1 MAPMAGTSYAELN
14 ELLASDTTP
23 SVTEEQLLAL
33 QRRWVA
39 ALSAR
44 LDAVLELVGCDPDEV
59 ARAWRKLAAEHATLR
74 GLLDAG
80 VRRSQVLAD
89 AQRAELRMLAL
100 AAGLA
105 SLDDPAEEAAEPGRS
120 LRDRRVA

>member
-1 MAPMAGTSYAELN
+1 MAGTSYAELN

>member
-1 MAPMAGTSYAELN
+1 
-14 ELLASDTTP
+14 
-23 SVTEEQLLAL
+23 VTEEQLLAL

-44 LDAVLELVGCDPDEV
+44 LDAVLERAGCDPDEV
-59 ARAWRKLAAEHATLR
+59 ARAWRELAAEHATLR

-80 VRRSQVLAD
+80 VRRSPVLAD

-105 SLDDPAEEAAEPGRS
+105 SLDDPADEAAEPGRS
-120 LRDRRVA
+120 LRDRRAA

>member
-44 LDAVLELVGCDPDEV
+44 LDAVLERAGCDPDEV
-59 ARAWRKLAAEHATLR
+59 ARAWRELAAEHATLR

-80 VRRSQVLAD
+80 VRRSPVLAD

-105 SLDDPAEEAAEPGRS
+105 SLDDPADEAAEPGRS
-120 LRDRRVA
+120 LRDRRAA

>member
-33 QRRWVA
+33 QRRWGA

-44 LDAVLELVGCDPDEV
+44 LDAVLERAGSDPDEV
-59 ARAWRKLAAEHATLR
+59 ARAWRELAAEHAMLR

-80 VRRSQVLAD
+80 VRRLPVLAD
-89 AQRAELRMLAL
+89 AQRQELRMLAL
-100 AAGLA
+100 AA
-105 SLDDPAEEAAEPGRS
+105 
-120 LRDRRVA
+120 

>member
-33 QRRWVA
+33 QRRWGA

-44 LDAVLELVGCDPDEV
+44 LDAVLERAGSDPDEV
-59 ARAWRKLAAEHATLR
+59 ARAWRELAAEHAMLR

-80 VRRSQVLAD
+80 VRRLPVLAD
-89 AQRAELRMLAL
+89 AQRQELRMLAL